1 MKMNSILLDDSIF
14 DFDSW
19 LTEDILNNLTEEVFA
34 VKILPK
40 EYSMPI
46 MQDKIIE
53 YSKDNIL
60 TKFKNNI
67 QNYQKNSN
75 LPYSVK
81 NSQSTY
87 SYSLGGNVA

>member
-46 MQDKIIE
+46 M
-53 YSKDNIL
+53 
-60 TKFKNNI
+60 
-67 QNYQKNSN
+67 
-75 LPYSVK
+75 
-81 NSQSTY
+81 
-87 SYSLGGNVA
+87 